1 MRRHNETLC
10 YPPFTRARALL
21 GTGGKSMRIAD
32 LEYLVELERCGSI
45 SKTAREGF
53 ISQQGL
59 SRVIDS
65 MEKELGTQLFIR
77 SRSGVHLTEAGKAF
91 VEHAKCAV
99 ESYHHGLEALEE
111 RKHTASS
118 DILNISMSS
127 YIPIVL
133 FDRMMSRVRFDGRV
147 SYREKRLKRIEAEL
161 AEGSNDVLYLA
172 DWIDGTI
179 CDKDSVRS
187 SYEVVKMFRSPFGI
201 VTAGMEPSPS
211 ITIAELAKRPLASFG
226 GEDYNKTTSA
236 LLGSDI
242 IDNAVIS
249 LPSRQAISS
258 VLADVEGS
266 CYTVDRFSVTLRGL
280 IDSNTAF
287 YPIKPPTY
295 LNIGFVYRKDSPKS
309 QRYRDYIDAWDAAF
323 KNIIP
328 RSALEV
334 CDLR

>member
-111 RKHTASS
+111 KKAHRLIGYPQYF
-118 DILNISMSS
+118 DV
-127 YIPIVL
+127 VL
-133 FDRMMSRVRFDGRV
+133 YSHRFIRRMMSRVRFDGRV

-226 GEDYNKTTSA
+226 GEDYNKTMSA

-258 VLADVEGS
+258 ALADVEGS

>member
-226 GEDYNKTTSA
+226 GEDYNKTMSA
-236 LLGSDI
+236 LLDSDI